1 MIIVIA
7 FIATLAPSLLL
18 FFWLRSRNKD
28 KPEYRK
34 TCTKSLLMG
43 LLSTLAITGA
53 ALALDIIGSLA
64 GLKKLHWLVW
74 AIYKTFILFALTE
87 ETFKFVFFKQVLNKT
102 RFEYSWYD
110 VTAFMTLVGTGFGM
124 LESVLYSLDIDVIS
138 AIVRG
143 VTLSHGVYGF
153 IMGYF
158 YAKALKTGKKFYYV
172 LSFLI
177 PYLLHAIY
185 DFGLVPELL
194 EFNDNLA
201 VISVLLALADLV
213 IMILMIVFF
222 ARRRKNERY
231 NSPLTVT
238 IQTENAN

>member
-1 MIIVIA
+1 
-7 FIATLAPSLLL
+7 
-18 FFWLRSRNKD
+18 
-28 KPEYRK
+28 
-34 TCTKSLLMG
+34 
-43 LLSTLAITGA
+43 
-53 ALALDIIGSLA
+53 
-64 GLKKLHWLVW
+64 
-74 AIYKTFILFALTE
+74 
-87 ETFKFVFFKQVLNKT
+87 
-102 RFEYSWYD
+102 
-110 VTAFMTLVGTGFGM
+110 
-124 LESVLYSLDIDVIS
+124 
-138 AIVRG
+138 
-143 VTLSHGVYGF
+143 
-153 IMGYF
+153 MGYF

-172 LSFLI
+172 LSFMI